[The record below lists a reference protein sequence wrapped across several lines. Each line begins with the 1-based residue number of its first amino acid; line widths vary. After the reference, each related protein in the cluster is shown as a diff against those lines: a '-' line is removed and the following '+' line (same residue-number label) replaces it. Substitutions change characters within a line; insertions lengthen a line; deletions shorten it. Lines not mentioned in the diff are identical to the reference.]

1 MKKLISVFILVSLA
15 FFAQSCTHTCTC
27 VDPNGKVSEFDID
40 LSDNCSDRSGSEF
53 GECTG

>member
-27 VDPNGKVSEFDID
+27 VNPNGIVHEFDID